1 MQMHKHQLTWQ
12 ILVPFLVATAVI
24 LAAAVLIASG
34 SASTNRP
41 WADVSLIWMIA
52 PLLIIALAFVT
63 ALGLLIYAFA
73 RLLKVT
79 PKYTAKAQ
87 FYLDRVADGINK
99 VADGTTKPV
108 VWVEQASA
116 IFKSIFK
123 L

>member
-1 MQMHKHQLTWQ
+1 
-12 ILVPFLVATAVI
+12 VATAVI

-87 FYLDRVADGINK
+87 FYLDRVAAGINK